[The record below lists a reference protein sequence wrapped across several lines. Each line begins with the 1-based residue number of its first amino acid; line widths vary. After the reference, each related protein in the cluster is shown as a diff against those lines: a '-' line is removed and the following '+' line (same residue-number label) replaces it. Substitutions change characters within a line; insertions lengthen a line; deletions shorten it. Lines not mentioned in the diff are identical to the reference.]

1 MNRGALHAQPRE
13 CRCKSW
19 SRRASR
25 TLQRSV
31 RRRSRQETRK
41 QSLSLIVKARP
52 RRERQKNMI
61 ILHGGSPST
70 SGRNDVNAS
79 RSLYRSTSPNT
90 KSMVPMMVTMS
101 GRNAPRAI
109 KSEPARNKKVRQRQ
123 QSVSVR
129 EREGETTHRPSERT
143 RARGSC
149 TGMAGSNRP
158 KRGRHP
164 SLPWGPRSPSRSR
177 QAGPSSPPRRA

>member
-109 KSEPARNKKVRQRQ
+109 KSEPAKVRFCN
-123 QSVSVR
+123 VSACR
-129 EREGETTHRPSERT
+129 CEREKREGTTYRPSERT

-149 TGMAGSNRP
+149 TGMAGSSRP